1 MKIVWWLQRRLK
13 NSYENNLSCGGH
25 RLWECGNSALL
36 NSFIHS
42 HVQLFLPSGYSRGM
56 RASCTSVIRPYPL
69 MKGFQRAAG
78 RCGGEVLVLNHLR
91 SVVHSL

>member
-1 MKIVWWLQRRLK
+1 
-13 NSYENNLSCGGH
+13 
-25 RLWECGNSALL
+25 
-36 NSFIHS
+36 
-42 HVQLFLPSGYSRGM
+42 M